1 MKPLFA
7 NRKVFFFA
15 MIPTIPL
22 FIGIVFLNYGLLDIM
37 VQKLFVS
44 GDRQP
49 VDQTKT
55 EPQSQRKKKHLPKVV
70 KAVYST
76 MYTVS
81 EEKQLEHLLDI
92 IGKTELNAVVIDVK
106 DSDGRLIFDTADIGG
121 ITAKLKEQDVYIIGR
136 VVAFQDNGAAK
147 ERPQTVLKNKSG
159 TVWRDRAGFAWVDP
173 ASKEGW
179 EYLMGVSKRALD
191 AGFDEINYDYIRFP
205 SEGALNSVVYP
216 YWNASTTKSATIK
229 SFAAYAKKTLKEH
242 NPDALISIDIFGY
255 TFLRNDDLGIGQK
268 LEELVDEFDFV
279 YPMVYPSHYA
289 PGNFSFQNPAQH
301 PYEVIKGTIESGLEQ
316 LGGGAEQAKPKIR
329 PWLQAFDMGAKYTP
343 DMMEAQIKAVSDAFG
358 EKSSG
363 WLLWDP
369 NNRYNGAEEYL
380 ENKSP

>member
-1 MKPLFA
+1 MKLPLI

-15 MIPTIPL
+15 MIPIVPL
-22 FIGIVFLNYGLLDIM
+22 FIGIVFLNYGLLDIA
-37 VQKLFVS
+37 VQKLFIGS
-44 GDRQP
+44 AQQTD
-49 VDQTKT
+49 DQIKNG
-55 EPQSQRKKKHLPKVV
+55 SQIQREKKYLPKVV

-76 MYTVS
+76 MYTAS

-92 IGKTELNAVVIDVK
+92 INKTELNAVVVDVK
-106 DSDGRLIFDTADIGG
+106 DSDGRLIFDTIDIWK
-121 ITAKLKEQDVYIIGR
+121 ITAKLKEHDVYIIGR

-147 ERPQTVLKNKSG
+147 DRPQTVLKNKSG
-159 TVWRDRAGFAWVDP
+159 TIWRDRAGFAWVDP

-179 EYLMGVSKRALD
+179 EYLMSVSKQALD
-191 AGFDEINYDYIRFP
+191 VGFDEINYDYIRFP
-205 SEGALNSVVYP
+205 SEGALNSAVYP
-216 YWNASTTKSATIK
+216 AWNASTTKSATIK

-242 NPDALISIDIFGY
+242 NPDALVSIDIFGY

-268 LEELVDEFDFV
+268 LEELIDEFDFV

-289 PGNFSFQNPAQH
+289 SGNFGFQNPAQH
-301 PYEVIKGTIESGLEQ
+301 PYEVIKGTIESGFEQ
-316 LGGGAEQAKPKIR
+316 LGGGAEQAKSKIR

-343 DMMEAQIKAVSDAFG
+343 DMMEAQIKAVSDSFG

-380 ENKSP
+380 KEN

>member
-1 MKPLFA
+1 MNF
-7 NRKVFFFA
+7 
-15 MIPTIPL
+15 IPHKKFLLLAIPVIPL
-22 FIGIVFLNYGLLDIM
+22 FIGIVFLNYGLLDIA

-49 VDQTKT
+49 AYQTKT
-55 EPQSQRKKKHLPKVV
+55 ELQSQRKKKHLPKVV

-76 MYTVS
+76 MYTAS

-92 IGKTELNAVVIDVK
+92 INKTELNAVVIDVK
-106 DSDGRLIFDTADIGG
+106 DSDGRLIFDTTDIGK
-121 ITAKLKEQDVYIIGR
+121 ITAKLKEQDIYIIGR
-136 VVAFQDNGAAK
+136 VVAFQDNGAARD
-147 ERPQTVLKNKSG
+147 RPQTVLKNKNG
-159 TVWRDRAGFAWVDP
+159 TIWRDRAGFAWVDP

-179 EYLMGVSKRALD
+179 EHLMGVSKQALD

-205 SEGALNSVVYP
+205 SEGALNSAVYP
-216 YWNASTTKSATIK
+216 SWNASTTKSETIK
-229 SFAAYAKKTLKEH
+229 SFAAYAKKTLKEY

-268 LEELVDEFDFV
+268 LEELVGEFDFV

-289 PGNFSFQNPAQH
+289 PGNFGFQNPVEH

-316 LGGGAEQAKPKIR
+316 LGSEAEQAKPKIR

-343 DMMEAQIKAVSDAFG
+343 DMMKAQIKAVSDTFG
-358 EKSSG
+358 EKTAG

-369 NNRYNGAEEYL
+369 NNRYNGVEEYL
-380 ENKSP
+380 ANEE